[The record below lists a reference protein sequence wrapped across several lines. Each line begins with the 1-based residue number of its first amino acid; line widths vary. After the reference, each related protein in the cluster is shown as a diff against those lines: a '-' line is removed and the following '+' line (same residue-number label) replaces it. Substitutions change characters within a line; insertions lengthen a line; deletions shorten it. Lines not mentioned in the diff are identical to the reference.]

1 MNCSFCGTCT
11 GSDPFFYFADP
22 VQKVSLSCS
31 NLSKSVG
38 KFPCYVAEGGGISVC
53 RETNVIAPVLLFSV
67 IVCQKVSTLW

>member
-1 MNCSFCGTCT
+1 MCAVSCGDGVCVCVCVCMNCSFCGTCT

-38 KFPCYVAEGGGISVC
+38 KFPCYVAEGGVFLYAGKQM
-53 RETNVIAPVLLFSV
+53 L
-67 IVCQKVSTLW
+67 